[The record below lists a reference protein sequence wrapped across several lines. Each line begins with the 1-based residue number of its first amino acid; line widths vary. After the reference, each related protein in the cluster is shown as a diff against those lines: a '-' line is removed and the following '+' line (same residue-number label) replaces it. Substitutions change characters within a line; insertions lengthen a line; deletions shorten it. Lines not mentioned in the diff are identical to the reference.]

1 MKRTSTYFAKPGE
14 PTERWRLIDA
24 QGQTLGRL
32 ARNIAIALQGK
43 DKTNYAPNVLIG
55 DFVVVTNAA
64 DLRVTGKKLDQK
76 MYYRH
81 SGYVGNLKTFR
92 LREMMESRPDRVL
105 ELAVKGMLPKNSLG
119 RHMLSRLK
127 IYAGGEHPHE
137 AQVNAGER
145 ASAAGASTEVEQD
158 AEEA

>member
-14 PTERWRLIDA
+14 TTERWRVIDA
-24 QGQTLGRL
+24 QGQTLGRI

-43 DKTNYAPNVLIG
+43 DKPSYAPHTLVG

-81 SGYVGNLKTFR
+81 SGYVGNIKSFR
-92 LREMMESRPDRVL
+92 LRDLMENKSDRVL
-105 ELAVKGMLPKNSLG
+105 ELAVKGMLPKNHNG
-119 RHMLSRLK
+119 RQMLRRLK
-127 IYAGGEHPHE
+127 VYNGPDHPHG
-137 AQVNAGER
+137 AQVAGH
-145 ASAAGASTEVEQD
+145 SILD
-158 AEEA
+158 A

>member
-14 PTERWRLIDA
+14 TSERWRVIDA

-43 DKTNYAPNVLIG
+43 DKPSYAPHTMTG

-81 SGYVGNLKTFR
+81 SGYVGNIKTFR
-92 LREMMESRPDRVL
+92 LKDLMENKSDRVL
-105 ELAVKGMLPKNSLG
+105 ELAVKGMLPKNHNG
-119 RHMLSRLK
+119 RQMLRRLK
-127 IYAGGEHPHE
+127 VYNGPDHPHG
-137 AQVNAGER
+137 AQIGGHSV
-145 ASAAGASTEVEQD
+145 SEV
-158 AEEA
+158 

>member
-14 PTERWRLIDA
+14 TPERWRVMDA

-43 DKTNYAPNVLIG
+43 DKPSYSAHVASG

-64 DLRVTGKKLDQK
+64 DMKVTGRKLDQK

-92 LREMMESRPDRVL
+92 LKDMMESRPDRVL
-105 ELAVKGMLPKNSLG
+105 ELAVKGMLPKNHHG
-119 RHMLSRLK
+119 RQAFRRLK
-127 IYAGGEHPHE
+127 VYNGPDHPHE
-137 AQVNAGER
+137 AQVTGHPTTQ
-145 ASAAGASTEVEQD
+145 AAVPPATENGG
-158 AEEA
+158 